1 MQKRSRVRLLRY
13 MPSRFLALALN
24 QCAAE
29 LVLGLTLSISRRIT
43 EQASLIKSGKVII
56 STDYVAVGLNKKTIG
71 LVGMG
76 DTAREVALKFR
87 GAFGCR
93 ILVYSPTS
101 PVTRCEPLR
110 YDTSIHK
117 ADHGAGMEQDSVT
130 IPHERVASLHEML
143 PQCDVV
149 SLHAPVVP
157 ETVNMMSAKEFALM
171 KPTAVFINTGRGQLG
186 L

>member
-1 MQKRSRVRLLRY
+1 MIDLPLCKEKRIAVSYLPGFNAEAVAGTFTSMLYYL
-13 MPSRFLALALN
+13 SILILKH
-24 QCAAE
+24 QIAE
-29 LVLGLTLSISRRIT
+29 LVLGLTLAISRRIT

-101 PVTRCEPLR
+101 PMTRCESLR
-110 YDTSIHK
+110 YDTSIHR
-117 ADHGAGMEQDSVT
+117 S
-130 IPHERVASLHEML
+130 
-143 PQCDVV
+143 
-149 SLHAPVVP
+149 
-157 ETVNMMSAKEFALM
+157 
-171 KPTAVFINTGRGQLG
+171 
-186 L
+186 